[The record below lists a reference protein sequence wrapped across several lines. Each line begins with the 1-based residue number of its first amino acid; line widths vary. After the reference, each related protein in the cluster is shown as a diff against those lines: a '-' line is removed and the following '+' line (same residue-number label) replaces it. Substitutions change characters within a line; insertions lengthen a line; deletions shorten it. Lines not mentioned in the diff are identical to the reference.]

1 MQSLSFTLPLRS
13 PYFIYTGSARL
24 VSVCCNFICRLLLR
38 TRPASRLHHPHATPL
53 HLHNHDFLPPFYTHL
68 LYMIRVDSDKCI
80 CVNVCGLLCILG
92 LLFWRAGLRITLP
105 LSVTS
110 TSWLDTRT
118 AISSTSF
125 SHSGTLHLEPL
136 QERHRCWTTT
146 AELMSRLCLSA
157 KSHCSLMPYIHPP
170 TARNPWTS
178 SHFRHSKSNIM
189 QFYNSQTDFYKSSK
203 PLPELQAVVLIFFNP
218 IKFVII
224 LNI

>member
-1 MQSLSFTLPLRS
+1 MTLHKQWPCTTPRPSLAHAVSLSFTLPLRS

-38 TRPASRLHHPHATPL
+38 TRPASRLLHPHATPL
-53 HLHNHDFLPPFYTHL
+53 HLHNHGFLPPFYTHL

-80 CVNVCGLLCILG
+80 CVNICGLLCILG

-157 KSHCSLMPYIHPP
+157 KSHCSLMPYTHPP
-170 TARNPWTS
+170 PETPGLLDTSGIQNQISCSSTTARQIFTNQA
-178 SHFRHSKSNIM
+178 SNC
-189 QFYNSQTDFYKSSK
+189 QNCKQ
-203 PLPELQAVVLIFFNP
+203 
-218 IKFVII
+218 
-224 LNI
+224 